1 MFLSESHQYDS
12 LAEIFCETT
21 FPSFYANKEV
31 LEKYLF
37 SETVEGVIKFETIQE
52 AADATFAQMKLQDD
66 IENHL
71 KDTESLRKQN
81 SFYELYKKINAFFRI
96 ALAILSVG
104 SAMFIPISVG
114 LLLGYFIENFIIK
127 GILMIY
133 NSSTGKSGAEI
144 RDRISKAKALEA
156 EYVKLTSKVK
166 GKDRARIDEK
176 LYEIRKKIKEAEE
189 IADKASSF

>member
-1 MFLSESHQYDS
+1 MFLSESSQYDS
-12 LAEIFCETT
+12 LTEIFCEST
-21 FPSFYANKEV
+21 FPSFHANREI

-52 AADATFAQMKLQDD
+52 AADATFAQMRLQED

-71 KDTESLRKQN
+71 KDTESLKSQQV
-81 SFYELYKKINAFFRI
+81 FYSVFKKLNALFRI
-96 ALAILSVG
+96 VFAVAVVGHAQFIAIG
-104 SAMFIPISVG
+104 IG
-114 LLLGYFIENFIIK
+114 LLLGYFLFNFIVK
-127 GILMIY
+127 GILMVY
-133 NSSTGKSGAEI
+133 NSSTGKSGSEI

-156 EYVKLTSKVK
+156 EYIKLTSKVK

-176 LYEIRKKIKEAEE
+176 LYEIRKKIEKAER